1 MRPKLSLCRVPLTL
15 TLTMPDGNI
24 RSHEALHNWS
34 RLANAALRPV
44 TMTMLEAIEAP
55 ALRRWR
61 GALHANNLDG
71 EMVTAVLNAHR
82 RLVVEKLEA
91 ATAAAHPR
99 PLSQMT
105 VAELRS
111 EAMLLGFDI
120 TVENLRTRL
129 QLQETLRSTRP
140 AERQS
145 ETPDFSKMLKP
156 DLIIHCRNRGID
168 SHGLT
173 CDRMRLALQNW
184 TPPTSVHA
192 TVSNVGAP
200 AIAAGMTSSMAAS
213 STTVPL
219 QPVPETKSRAPML
232 VPTAPREPRTPPM
245 TRTEDGFIKAEHPK
259 LLWCPVHQGPL
270 IMRQNPGDRSLFLAC
285 DMYPICKVTMPP
297 WKAPPPGSPP
307 HRGPSVSATAKAPP
321 GFSPQM
327 IAQQQE
333 VNAASDRVQADHQQA
348 TAEGV

>member
-15 TLTMPDGNI
+15 TLTMPEGNI

-34 RLANAALRPV
+34 RLVNAALRPV

-71 EMVTAVLNAHR
+71 ERVPGAAGAPT
-82 RLVVEKLEA
+82 EKVPVFSDRSVAIIRHAPKRVNRTGGQPEEA
-91 ATAAAHPR
+91 EHDFFEVIV
-99 PLSQMT
+99 S
-105 VAELRS
+105 
-111 EAMLLGFDI
+111 
-120 TVENLRTRL
+120 
-129 QLQETLRSTRP
+129 P
-140 AERQS
+140 A
-145 ETPDFSKMLKP
+145 
-156 DLIIHCRNRGID
+156 
-168 SHGLT
+168 
-173 CDRMRLALQNW
+173 
-184 TPPTSVHA
+184 
-192 TVSNVGAP
+192 VGAP
-200 AIAAGMTSSMAAS
+200 TIAAGMTSSMAAS

-270 IMRQNPGDRSLFLAC
+270 IMRQNPADRSLFLAC

-321 GFSPQM
+321 GFSPRM